1 MFYNYEITKEF
12 HFSASHQLDYLPEG
26 HQCKRLHGHNYIVK
40 VTLGSDELNNDGF
53 DTDFGLLEP
62 IKVFI
67 DENLDHRHLNE
78 VFDFKTT
85 SENLAKF
92 FYDKIKNELN
102 MHNVV
107 EVAVSEAPKPSARN
121 RQFRQRENK
130 QQSS

>member
-53 DTDFGLLEP
+53 VTDFGLLKP

-67 DENLDHRHLNE
+67 DENLDHRHLND

-85 SENLAKF
+85 SENIAKF
-92 FYDKIKNELN
+92 FYDKIKNDLN
-102 MHNVV
+102 MDNVV
-107 EVAVSEAPKPSARN
+107 EVAVSETPKTWARY
-121 RQFRQRENK
+121 RELR
-130 QQSS
+130 